1 MRHRSA
7 LLAVALLLSSV
18 HAQAQTATRAAPP
31 SLESIDSLAHAAI
44 ATGRVPGL
52 SIAIMQDGRITLA
65 KGYGTTSVGKGGVPV
80 DANTRFAIGSVTKQF
95 TSAAIFL
102 LAEEGK
108 LSVHDPVAKWYPAL
122 TRARDITLL
131 DLMNHVSGYPDYYPL
146 DFVDRRMQQAASAES
161 IIARYASGA
170 LDFEPGTRW
179 SYSNTG
185 FIILGR
191 VVERVSG
198 ESFGAFL
205 NRRIFQPVGM
215 RHTAYEPGKTDG
227 AGWATGHTSFALG
240 PIVTARPEGR
250 GWAGAAGA
258 IWSTPSDLATW
269 DLALSEGRVLK
280 PESYALM
287 TQPRLLADGTST
299 GYASGLGVE
308 TVNGWTVFSH
318 GGAVS
323 GFISNNRF
331 VPGTRA
337 ALVVLTNGE
346 SGQGLRP
353 VGRMGIALI
362 TSGTPPPPD
371 APRADPLP
379 KAAPAEAAIPTI
391 AGPSPV
397 DAATSLFT
405 ALQRGTVDRT
415 TLSAEY
421 SHFLTPEKLRVAA
434 TALGP
439 LGAPDTVTQQWRGE
453 RGGLEVAVTV
463 FDFGTRK
470 LQGLMYRSTDGKV
483 EEFLVEE
490 P

>member
-1 MRHRSA
+1 
-7 LLAVALLLSSV
+7 
-18 HAQAQTATRAAPP
+18 
-31 SLESIDSLAHAAI
+31 
-44 ATGRVPGL
+44 
-52 SIAIMQDGRITLA
+52 MQDGRITFA

-122 TRARDITLL
+122 TRAQDITLL

-146 DFVDRRMQQAASAES
+146 DFVDRRMQQVASAES

-198 ESFGAFL
+198 ESFGSFL

-215 RHTAYEPGKTDG
+215 RHTTFEPRKTHG

-240 PIVTARPEGR
+240 PIVTTKPEGR

-280 PESYALM
+280 PESFALM
-287 TQPRLLADGTST
+287 TRARLLTDGRST
-299 GYASGLGVE
+299 DYGCGLDVA
-308 TVNGWTVFSH
+308 TIYGWTVLSH

-323 GFISNNRF
+323 GFISSNRF
-331 VPGTRA
+331 VPDARS
-337 ALVVLTNGE
+337 ALIVLTNGE
-346 SGQGLRP
+346 SGQGLQP
-353 VGRMGIALI
+353 IGV
-362 TSGTPPPPD
+362 SGTRIITAGTAPPRDTTAVANSAVP
-371 APRADPLP
+371 
-379 KAAPAEAAIPTI
+379 AATKIPEI
-391 AGPSPV
+391 NGPSPV
-397 DAATSLFT
+397 EAATSLFT
-405 ALQRGTVDRT
+405 ALQQGSVDR
-415 TLSAEY
+415 A
-421 SHFLTPEKLRVAA
+421 
-434 TALGP
+434 
-439 LGAPDTVTQQWRGE
+439 
-453 RGGLEVAVTV
+453 GLNS
-463 FDFGTRK
+463 DHSDRRTR
-470 LQGLMYRSTDGKV
+470 
-483 EEFLVEE
+483 
-490 P
+490 

>member
-7 LLAVALLLSSV
+7 LLAVALLLPFTP
-18 HAQAQTATRAAPP
+18 AQAQTATRAAPP

-102 LAEEGK
+102 LAEEGR

-122 TRARDITLL
+122 TRAQDITLL

-146 DFVDRRMQQAASAES
+146 DFVDRRMQQVASAES
-161 IIARYASGA
+161 IIARYASGT

-185 FIILGR
+185 FIILGL

-198 ESFGAFL
+198 ESFGGFL
-205 NRRIFQPVGM
+205 SRRIFRPVGM
-215 RHTAYEPGKTDG
+215 RHTTYEPAKTNG

-240 PIVTARPEGR
+240 PIVTTKPEGR

-287 TQPRLLADGTST
+287 TRPRLLANGANTN
-299 GYASGLGVE
+299 YACGLDVDIIH
-308 TVNGWTVFSH
+308 GWTVLSH

-323 GFISNNRF
+323 GFISSNRF
-331 VPGTRA
+331 VPDAGS
-337 ALVVLTNGE
+337 ALIMLTNGE
-346 SGQGLRP
+346 SGQGLQP
-353 VGRMGIALI
+353 IDVAGIRII
-362 TSGTPPPPD
+362 TAGE
-371 APRADPLP
+371 APSRDSTVAS
-379 KAAPAEAAIPTI
+379 ANPASLQEATTIPTI
-391 AGPSPV
+391 NGPSPV

-405 ALQRGTVDRT
+405 ALQQGSVDRAG
-415 TLSAEY
+415 LSEEY

-434 TALGP
+434 AALGP
-439 LGAPDTVTQQWRGE
+439 LGRPDTVTQQWRGE
-453 RGGLEVAVTV
+453 RGGLEVAVTG
-463 FDFGTRK
+463 FKFGTRK

-483 EEFLVEE
+483 EEFLITE